1 MEENLKKALSELL
14 VLALLH
20 QREYYALEL
29 APAMAEH
36 SGGAITITFPY
47 AILYRMIEQGY
58 IQELP
63 SVPRRMG
70 GAGSILESR
79 RPEGPI
85 SRRSGVRTGGSPPG
99 WTGWCPVC
107 WGRKG
112 VSTHEGAV
120 P

>member
-63 SVPRRMG
+63 KRAAPHGRRTE
-70 GAGSILESR
+70 AGRAYFQEIWGTYR
-79 RPEGPI
+79 RFAAGVD
-85 SRRSGVRTGGSPPG
+85 RLVSGVLGEEGGVNP
-99 WTGWCPVC
+99 
-107 WGRKG
+107 
-112 VSTHEGAV
+112 
-120 P
+120 